1 MNNLRPLADVIS
13 LTLTASCSVSP
24 PGNDNR
30 MTVVSREWINPSFRD
45 ISNMRLL
52 LLFLCVVFLSG
63 CHRVVTPPGSETV
76 LIDNPWFFGHG
87 GPRAETQKPGLSW
100 YWITTDGLE
109 VPLVPTRRDEP
120 LEHLATGDNNFINYA
135 SYIVLQWRDPA
146 DLVKKFGYS
155 GWYENNLKE
164 QYRTIVRDVT
174 KKYSMT
180 PIMTDPETLASI
192 EREIAHQFREH
203 IKTTGLHVDLLNV
216 NMGKAL
222 PDAPVIAEMNATAV
236 QQQRKKTETQRKLAE
251 DSRLQAEQSRA
262 NADNAYREQM
272 KLDASQFVQLEG
284 IKRYSDACRE
294 SKNCVIVQGNTPVL
308 VGR

>member
-1 MNNLRPLADVIS
+1 MR
-13 LTLTASCSVSP
+13 TL
-24 PGNDNR
+24 
-30 MTVVSREWINPSFRD
+30 I
-45 ISNMRLL
+45 LL
-52 LLFLCVVFLSG
+52 LSALLLSG
-63 CHRVVTPPGSETV
+63 CHRIVTPPGSETV

-87 GPRAETQKPGLSW
+87 GPRDETQKPGLSW
-100 YWITTDGLE
+100 YWITTEGLE
-109 VPLVPTRRDEP
+109 VSLAPTKRDEP

-146 DLVKKFGYS
+146 ELVKKFGYS
-155 GWYENNLKE
+155 GWYEHNLKE

-192 EREIAHQFREH
+192 EKEIAGEFRAH
-203 IKTTGLHVDLLNV
+203 IKTTGLHVDLINV

-222 PDAPVIAEMNATAV
+222 PDPPVIAEMNATAV
-236 QQQRKKTETQRKLAE
+236 QQQRRKTETQRKLAE

-272 KLDASQFVQLEG
+272 KLDAAQFVQLEG
-284 IKRYSDACRE
+284 IKRYSEACKE
-294 SKNCVIVQGNTPVL
+294 SKSCVIVQGNTPVM
-308 VGR
+308 VGH